1 MQLIWL
7 AYHKIQSGSLW
18 YSLFLEVGACSLSG
32 CFSLPF
38 FPGLFQEFELKLF
51 ISAVLEGHF
60 RIASVPDAYP
70 TCLLDCDK
78 CNQSFMLNI
87 CL

>member
-1 MQLIWL
+1 MAGLSQNPIRVFVVQPILG
-7 AYHKIQSGSLW
+7 SGSMLTLR
-18 YSLFLEVGACSLSG
+18 LFFLAF
-32 CFSLPF
+32 FS
-38 FPGLFQEFELKLF
+38 GLFQEFELKLF

>member
-1 MQLIWL
+1 MAGLSQNPIRVFVAQPILG
-7 AYHKIQSGSLW
+7 SGSMLTLR
-18 YSLFLEVGACSLSG
+18 LF
-32 CFSLPF
+32 FS
-38 FPGLFQEFELKLF
+38 GLFQEFELKLF